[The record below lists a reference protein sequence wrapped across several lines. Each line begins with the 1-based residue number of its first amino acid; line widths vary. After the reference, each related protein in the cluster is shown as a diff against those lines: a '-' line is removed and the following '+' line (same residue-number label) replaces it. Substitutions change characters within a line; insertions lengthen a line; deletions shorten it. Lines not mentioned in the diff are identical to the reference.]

1 MAVKKKVSARTSPQP
16 PSASLKRRAR
26 RIVELLEK
34 TYPDARIA
42 LDASTPLELLIA
54 LILAAQCT
62 DERVNQ
68 VTSRLFPKYRS
79 AADWAAIPRD
89 ELEKLIYE
97 TGFFRNKTKAILG
110 CCSLLVERHGGE
122 VPSTLEALVELPG
135 VGRKTA
141 NIVLGN
147 AFGQDTIGVDTH
159 VGRLAQRLELTSQTD
174 PDKIEA
180 DLVPLVPEGKR
191 VRFCHMLQSHGRR
204 VCLARKPACGVCLL
218 RRVCPYPAKAS

>member
-1 MAVKKKVSARTSPQP
+1 MAAKKEASARTIRQP
-16 PSASLKRRAR
+16 PSASLKRRTR
-26 RIVELLEK
+26 RIIDLLEK
-34 TYPDARIA
+34 EYPDARIA
-42 LDASTPLELLIA
+42 LDFSTPPELLLA

-68 VTSRLFPKYRS
+68 VTSRLFPKYRT
-79 AADWAAIPRD
+79 AAEWAAIPR
-89 ELEKLIYE
+89 EKLENLVYE
-97 TGFFRNKTKAILG
+97 TGFFRNKAKAILG
-110 CCSLLVERHGGE
+110 CCTLLVERHGGK

-174 PDKIEA
+174 PDRIEA

-191 VRFCHMLQSHGRR
+191 VRFCHMLQAHGRR

-218 RRVCPYPAKAS
+218 RRLCPYPDRTA